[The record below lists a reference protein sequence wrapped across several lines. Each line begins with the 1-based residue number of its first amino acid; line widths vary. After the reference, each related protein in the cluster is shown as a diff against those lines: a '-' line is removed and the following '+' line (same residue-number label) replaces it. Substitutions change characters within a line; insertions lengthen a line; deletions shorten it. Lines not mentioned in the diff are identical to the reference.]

1 MEGRDNNVETQPAV
15 TQTASPTLLM
25 RIGAFARSQFVY
37 IALVGLVVIFGLIN
51 PRFFS
56 LENFSVIGRQTA
68 IVAVIAFGM
77 TFVLTAGHIDLSVGS
92 IVGLVVMISTIT
104 LEAGGSPF
112 LASLAGL
119 ASGMLIGLFN
129 GLVTAKVGIPSFLVT
144 LGTLGIAR
152 GIAMTVT
159 GNMVVVVY
167 GREFTSFWG
176 AGTIGPFPTMVL
188 WALFFFLVIYAVYHH
203 TRFGNHVKA
212 TGDNPVAARYSGINT
227 DSIVIKV
234 MLISA
239 LFASLGGLMMVARI
253 NAGRPEV
260 GESLNLDAITA
271 VILGGTSLFG
281 GRGSIVRTLIGAL
294 IIGVITNALIIFG
307 FEINVQMIVK
317 GLIIIAAVSINEK
330 R

>member
-1 MEGRDNNVETQPAV
+1 MSTSSGTESGLEMRSNVAGRIAALVRN
-15 TQTASPTLLM
+15 
-25 RIGAFARSQFVY
+25 QFVY
-37 IALVGLVVIFGLIN
+37 LVLVGLVIVFGLIN

-56 LENFSVIGRQTA
+56 LENFSIIGRQTA

-92 IVGLVVMISTIT
+92 IVGLVVMVSTVV
-104 LEAGGSPF
+104 LERGGGPV
-112 LASLAGL
+112 LASIAGL
-119 ASGMLIGLFN
+119 VAGTMIGLFN
-129 GLVTAKVGIPSFLVT
+129 GVVTAKVKVPSFLVT

-167 GREFTSFWG
+167 DTNFTAFWG
-176 AGTIGPFPTMVL
+176 AGMVGPFPTMVL
-188 WALFFFLVIYAVYHH
+188 WALFFFVISYGIYHH
-203 TRFGNHVKA
+203 TKFGNYVKS
-212 TGDNPVAARYSGINT
+212 TGDNATAARYSGINT
-227 DSIVIKV
+227 DLTVIKV
-234 MLISA
+234 MMISA
-239 LFASLGGLMMVARI
+239 FFASVAGLMMVARI

-281 GRGSIVRTLIGAL
+281 GRGSVLRSLIGAL
-294 IIGVITNALIIFG
+294 IMGVITNALIIFG

-317 GLIIIAAVSINEK
+317 GFIVIAAVSINEK
-330 R
+330 K